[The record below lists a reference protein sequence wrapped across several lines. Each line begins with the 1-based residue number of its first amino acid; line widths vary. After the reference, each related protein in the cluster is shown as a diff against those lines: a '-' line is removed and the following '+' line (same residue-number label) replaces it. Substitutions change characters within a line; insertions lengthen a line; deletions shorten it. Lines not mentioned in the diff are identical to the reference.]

1 MQRQWGQVHEIY
13 EGLSASR
20 FDHGDIPTFIRDP
33 DSTFSAVW
41 DLSQVFLLLYVA
53 VTVPMRAGAT
63 TPDHSSPS
71 SWTPGCLARDQRW
84 VLTTWPFCCC
94 RV

>member
-1 MQRQWGQVHEIY
+1 MCLGRWASLRPRLLALVRMQRQWGQVHEIY

-41 DLSQVFLLLYVA
+41 DLSQVLLLLYVA
-53 VTVPMRAGAT
+53 ARPRAD
-63 TPDHSSPS
+63 PP
-71 SWTPGCLARDQRW
+71 PLPRK
-84 VLTTWPFCCC
+84 
-94 RV
+94 

>member
-1 MQRQWGQVHEIY
+1 MCLGRWASLRPRLLALVRMQRQWGQVHEIY

-63 TPDHSSPS
+63 TSDHNSPPANS
-71 SWTPGCLARDQRW
+71 AGS
-84 VLTTWPFCCC
+84 
-94 RV
+94 